1 MVLDIKS
8 IFTKNFIN
16 LTLNQGVNVIA
27 TLIYTPILFQTL
39 GDENFG
45 LMHLAFSIVIML
57 SILTNYGY
65 SLNGPIKIVNS
76 NSTDNRSLIVNEV
89 LVLRI
94 IISVIIIFFSYPII
108 TFYVDESLRKILFF
122 SLIILFTEALNP
134 LFYLQGINKILPQ
147 VILNLFSKSLYLL
160 LIVLF
165 VKQESDAYLANFFY
179 GLSISFFFLI
189 FWIKNY
195 INKKIIFRISIE
207 KLIRNLKDNFKFFL
221 STTYTHFTL
230 NSGLIIL
237 NFFVTNKEL
246 GRFTL
251 AFKIA
256 FLLRMIPV
264 FFVQSGLQN
273 ASTLNRNS
281 KKKFKNY
288 ISKYFNL
295 GLLLTFVV
303 AVLTN
308 LSSDYIIYLFANEKI
323 VYSSNILSVLSF
335 VPFLAMLNF
344 KNIVF
349 ILVNDLKSI
358 LNKATFWT
366 LIFMTSTS
374 LILCK
379 LNGGIGLAYALLST
393 EIFSFLFHSY
403 LIKSNGR

>member
-1 MVLDIKS
+1 MFLDIKS

-65 SLNGPIKIVNS
+65 NLNGPIKIVNS
-76 NSTDNRSLIVNEV
+76 NSTENRSLIVNEII
-89 LVLRI
+89 VLRI
-94 IISVIIIFFSYPII
+94 TISLFVIFFSIPII
-108 TFYVDESLRKILFF
+108 AFYIDESLRKILFF

-134 LFYLQGINKILPQ
+134 IFYLQGINKILPQ
-147 VILNLFSKSLYLL
+147 ALLNLFSKSLYLL

-165 VKQESDAYLANFFY
+165 ISEESDTYLANFFY

-189 FWIKNY
+189 FWLRNY
-195 INKKIIFRISIE
+195 LYKKIIFRISIE
-207 KLIRNLKDNFKFFL
+207 KLIKNLKNNFKFFL

-230 NSGLIIL
+230 NSALVIL
-237 NFFVTNKEL
+237 NFFVTDKEL

-273 ASTLNRNS
+273 ASGLKRKS
-281 KKKFKNY
+281 EEKFKNY
-288 ISKYFNL
+288 ISKYFKI
-295 GLLLTFVV
+295 GLLSTFFI
-303 AVLTN
+303 AIITN
-308 LSSDYIIYLFANEKI
+308 ILSDYIIYLFANEEI
-323 VYSSNILSVLSF
+323 VYSSKILSHLSF
-335 VPFLAMLNF
+335 IPFLAMLNF
-344 KNIVF
+344 KNLVF

-366 LIFMTSTS
+366 LIFMIFSS

-379 LNGGIGLAYALLST
+379 LYGGIGLVYALLFT
-393 EIFSFLFHSY
+393 EIFSFIIHY
-403 LIKSNGR
+403 LQIKRR

>member
-16 LTLNQGVNVIA
+16 LTLNQGVNVIS
-27 TLIYTPILFQTL
+27 TLIYTPILFQIL

-76 NSTDNRSLIVNEV
+76 NSTNERSLIVNEV

-108 TFYVDESLRKILFF
+108 TFYVDENLKKILFF

-134 LFYLQGINKILPQ
+134 LFYLQGINKILPIA
-147 VILNLFSKSLYLL
+147 ILNLFSKSLYLL

-165 VKQESDAYLANFFY
+165 ITEESDTYLANFFY
-179 GLSISFFFLI
+179 GFSISLFFLI
-189 FWIKNY
+189 FWIRNY
-195 INKKIIFRISIE
+195 INKKIIIKISIE

-230 NSGLIIL
+230 NSALIIL

-273 ASTLNRNS
+273 ASSLNRKS
-281 KKKFKNY
+281 EEKFKNY
-288 ISKYFNL
+288 ISKYFKI
-295 GLLLTFVV
+295 GLLSTFVI
-303 AVLTN
+303 AIILN
-308 LSSDYIIYLFANEKI
+308 IFSDYIIYLFANEEI
-323 VYSSNILSVLSF
+323 GYSSKILSQLSF
-335 VPFLAMLNF
+335 IPLLAMLNF
-344 KNIVF
+344 KNLVF

-366 LIFMTSTS
+366 LIFMIFSS

-379 LNGGIGLAYALLST
+379 LYGGIGLAYALLST
-393 EIFSFLFHSY
+393 EIFSFIIHY
-403 LIKSNGR
+403 ILIKKR

>member
-147 VILNLFSKSLYLL
+147 ALLNLFSKSLYLL

-165 VKQESDAYLANFFY
+165 ISEESDTYLANFFY
-179 GLSISFFFLI
+179 GFSISLFFLI
-189 FWIKNY
+189 FWIRNY
-195 INKKIIFRISIE
+195 INKKIIVKISIE
-207 KLIRNLKDNFKFFL
+207 KLINNLKENFKFFL

-273 ASTLNRNS
+273 ASSLNRKS
-281 KKKFKNY
+281 EEKFKNY
-288 ISKYFNL
+288 ILKYFKI
-295 GLLLTFVV
+295 GLLSTFVI
-303 AVLTN
+303 AIITN
-308 LSSDYIIYLFANEKI
+308 LFSDYIIYLFANEEI
-323 VYSSNILSVLSF
+323 VYSSKILSVLSF
-335 VPFLAMLNF
+335 IPFLAMLNF
-344 KNIVF
+344 KNLVF

-358 LNKATFWT
+358 LNKATFYT
-366 LIFMTSTS
+366 LIFMVSSS

-379 LNGGIGLAYALLST
+379 QNGGIGLAYALLAT
-393 EIFSFLFHSY
+393 EIFSFIIHYF
-403 LIKSNGR
+403 LIKKK

>member
-16 LTLNQGVNVIA
+16 LSLNQGVNIIA

-94 IISVIIIFFSYPII
+94 VISVIIIFFSYPMI

-147 VILNLFSKSLYLL
+147 ALLNLFSKSLYLL

-165 VKQESDAYLANFFY
+165 ISEESDTYLANFFY
-179 GLSISFFFLI
+179 GFSISLFFLI
-189 FWIKNY
+189 FWIRNY
-195 INKKIIFRISIE
+195 INKKIIVKISIV
-207 KLIRNLKDNFKFFL
+207 KLINNLKENFKFFL

-264 FFVQSGLQN
+264 FFVQSGLQD
-273 ASTLNRNS
+273 ASTLNRES
-281 KKKFKNY
+281 EEKFKNY
-288 ISKYFNL
+288 TLKYFKI
-295 GLLLTFVV
+295 GLLITFVI
-303 AVLTN
+303 AIITN
-308 LSSDYIIYLFANEKI
+308 LFSDYIIYLFANEEI
-323 VYSSNILSVLSF
+323 VYSSKILSVLSF
-335 VPFLAMLNF
+335 IPFLAMLNF
-344 KNIVF
+344 KNLVF

-358 LNKATFWT
+358 LNKATFYT
-366 LIFMTSTS
+366 LIFMVSSS

-379 LNGGIGLAYALLST
+379 QNGGIGLAYALLAT
-393 EIFSFLFHSY
+393 EIFSFIIHYF
-403 LIKSNGR
+403 LIKKK

>member
-8 IFTKNFIN
+8 IFTKNFIS
-16 LTLNQGVNVIA
+16 LSLNQGVNVIA

-147 VILNLFSKSLYLL
+147 ALLNLFSKSLYLL

-165 VKQESDAYLANFFY
+165 ISEESDTYLANFFY
-179 GLSISFFFLI
+179 GFSISLFFLI
-189 FWIKNY
+189 FWIRNY
-195 INKKIIFRISIE
+195 INKKIIVKISIV
-207 KLIRNLKDNFKFFL
+207 KLINNLKENFKFFL

-273 ASTLNRNS
+273 ASSLNRKS
-281 KKKFKNY
+281 EEKFKNY
-288 ISKYFNL
+288 ILKYFKI
-295 GLLLTFVV
+295 GLLSTFVI
-303 AVLTN
+303 AIITN
-308 LSSDYIIYLFANEKI
+308 LFSDYIIYLFADEEI
-323 VYSSNILSVLSF
+323 VYSSKILSVLSF
-335 VPFLAMLNF
+335 IPFLAMLNF
-344 KNIVF
+344 KNLVF

-358 LNKATFWT
+358 LNKATFYT
-366 LIFMTSTS
+366 LIFMVSSS

-379 LNGGIGLAYALLST
+379 QNGGIGLAYALLAT
-393 EIFSFLFHSY
+393 EIFSFIIHYF
-403 LIKSNGR
+403 LIKKK

>member
-1 MVLDIKS
+1 MFLDIKS

-16 LTLNQGVNVIA
+16 LSLNQGVNIIA

-147 VILNLFSKSLYLL
+147 ALLNLFSKSLYLL

-165 VKQESDAYLANFFY
+165 ISEESDTYLANFFY
-179 GLSISFFFLI
+179 GFSISLFFLF
-189 FWIKNY
+189 FWIRNY
-195 INKKIIFRISIE
+195 INKKIIVKISIV
-207 KLIRNLKDNFKFFL
+207 KLINNLKENFKFFL

-230 NSGLIIL
+230 NSGLVIL
-237 NFFVTNKEL
+237 NLFVTSKEL

-264 FFVQSGLQN
+264 FFVQSGLQD
-273 ASTLNRNS
+273 ASSLNRKS
-281 KKKFKNY
+281 EEKFKNY
-288 ISKYFNL
+288 VLKYFKM
-295 GLLLTFVV
+295 GLLSTFVI
-303 AVLTN
+303 AIITN
-308 LSSDYIIYLFANEKI
+308 LFSDYIIYLFANEEI
-323 VYSSNILSVLSF
+323 VYSSKILSVLSF
-335 VPFLAMLNF
+335 IPFLAMLNF
-344 KNIVF
+344 KNLVF

-358 LNKATFWT
+358 LNKATFYT
-366 LIFMTSTS
+366 LIFMVSSS

-379 LNGGIGLAYALLST
+379 QNGGIGLAYALLAT
-393 EIFSFLFHSY
+393 EIFSFIIHYF
-403 LIKSNGR
+403 LIKKK

>member
-1 MVLDIKS
+1 MFLDIKS

-65 SLNGPIKIVNS
+65 NLNGPIKIVNS
-76 NSTDNRSLIVNEV
+76 NSTENRSLIVNEII
-89 LVLRI
+89 VLRI
-94 IISVIIIFFSYPII
+94 TISLFVIFFSIPII
-108 TFYVDESLRKILFF
+108 AFYIDESLRKILFF

-134 LFYLQGINKILPQ
+134 IFYLQGINKILPQ
-147 VILNLFSKSLYLL
+147 ALLNLFSKSLYLL

-165 VKQESDAYLANFFY
+165 ISEESDTYLANFFY
-179 GLSISFFFLI
+179 GFSISFFFLI
-189 FWIKNY
+189 FWLRNY
-195 INKKIIFRISIE
+195 LYKKIIFRISIE
-207 KLIRNLKDNFKFFL
+207 KLIKNLKNNFKFFL

-230 NSGLIIL
+230 NSALVIL
-237 NFFVTNKEL
+237 NFFVTDKEL

-273 ASTLNRNS
+273 ASGLKS
-281 KKKFKNY
+281 KSEEKFKNY
-288 ISKYFNL
+288 ISKYFKI
-295 GLLLTFVV
+295 GLISTFVI
-303 AVLTN
+303 AIITN
-308 LSSDYIIYLFANEKI
+308 IFSDCIIYLFANEEI
-323 VYSSNILSVLSF
+323 VYSSKILSHLSF
-335 VPFLAMLNF
+335 IPFLAMLNF
-344 KNIVF
+344 KNLVF

-366 LIFMTSTS
+366 LIFMIFSS

-393 EIFSFLFHSY
+393 EIFSFIIHYF
-403 LIKSNGR
+403 LIKKK

>member
-16 LTLNQGVNVIA
+16 LALNQGVNVIS

-76 NSTDNRSLIVNEV
+76 NDNRSQIVNEV

-134 LFYLQGINKILPQ
+134 LFYLQGINRILPQ
-147 VILNLFSKSLYLL
+147 ALLNLFSKSLYLL

-165 VKQESDAYLANFFY
+165 ISDDSDTHLANFFY

-189 FWIKNY
+189 YWIRTY
-195 INKKIIFRISIE
+195 VCKKIIVRISIK
-207 KLIRNLKDNFKFFL
+207 KLIINLKENFKFFL

-230 NSGLIIL
+230 NSALLIL
-237 NFFVTNKEL
+237 NFFVTDKEL

-256 FLLRMIPV
+256 FLLRMVPV

-273 ASTLNRNS
+273 ASSLNRKS
-281 KKKFKNY
+281 EEKFKNY
-288 ISKYFNL
+288 ISKYFKIGIL
-295 GLLLTFVV
+295 STFVI
-303 AVLTN
+303 AILTN
-308 LSSDYIIYLFANEKI
+308 LFSDYIIYLFANEEI
-323 VYSSNILSVLSF
+323 DYSSNILSVLSF
-335 VPFLAMLNF
+335 IPFLAMLNF
-344 KNIVF
+344 KNLVF

-358 LNKATFWT
+358 LNYATFWT
-366 LIFMTSTS
+366 LIFMIFSS

-393 EIFSFLFHSY
+393 EIFSFIIHYF
-403 LIKSNGR
+403 LIKKR

>member
-16 LTLNQGVNVIA
+16 LSLNQGVNIIA

-94 IISVIIIFFSYPII
+94 VISVIIIFFSYPII
-108 TFYVDESLRKILFF
+108 TFYVDEDLRKILFF

-147 VILNLFSKSLYLL
+147 ALLNLFSKSLYLL
-160 LIVLF
+160 LIILF
-165 VKQESDAYLANFFY
+165 IGEESDTYLANFFY
-179 GLSISFFFLI
+179 GFSISLFFLI
-189 FWIKNY
+189 FWIRNY
-195 INKKIIFRISIE
+195 INKKIIVKISIE
-207 KLIRNLKDNFKFFL
+207 KLIRNLKENFKFFL

-273 ASTLNRNS
+273 ASSLNIKS
-281 KKKFKNY
+281 EEEFKNY
-288 ISKYFNL
+288 RVKYFKI
-295 GLLLTFVV
+295 GLLSTFVI
-303 AVLTN
+303 AIITN
-308 LSSDYIIYLFANEKI
+308 IFSDYIIYLFSNEEI
-323 VYSSNILSVLSF
+323 VYSSKILSVLSF
-335 VPFLAMLNF
+335 IPFLAMLNF
-344 KNIVF
+344 KNLVF

-358 LNKATFWT
+358 LNKATFYT
-366 LIFMTSTS
+366 LIFMVSSS

-379 LNGGIGLAYALLST
+379 QNGGIGLAYALLAT
-393 EIFSFLFHSY
+393 EIFSFIIHYF
-403 LIKSNGR
+403 LIKRND

>member
-16 LTLNQGVNVIA
+16 LSLNQGVNIIA

-39 GDENFG
+39 GDESFG

-57 SILTNYGY
+57 SIITNYGY

-108 TFYVDESLRKILFF
+108 TFYVDVSLKKILFF

-134 LFYLQGINKILPQ
+134 LFYLQGINKIFPQ
-147 VILNLFSKSLYLL
+147 ALLNLFSKSLYLL

-165 VKQESDAYLANFFY
+165 IGEERDTYLANFFY
-179 GLSISFFFLI
+179 GFSISLFFLI
-189 FWIKNY
+189 FWIRNY
-195 INKKIIFRISIE
+195 INKKIIFKISIE
-207 KLIRNLKDNFKFFL
+207 KLIRNLKENFKFFL

-264 FFVQSGLQN
+264 FFVQSSLQN
-273 ASTLNRNS
+273 ASSLNRKS
-281 KKKFKNY
+281 EEKFKNY
-288 ISKYFNL
+288 MLKYFKI
-295 GLLLTFVV
+295 GLLSTFVI
-303 AVLTN
+303 AILTN
-308 LSSDYIIYLFANEKI
+308 IFSDYIIYLFANEEI
-323 VYSSNILSVLSF
+323 VYSSKILSVLSLI
-335 VPFLAMLNF
+335 PFLATLNF
-344 KNIVF
+344 KNLVF

-358 LNKATFWT
+358 LNRATSYT
-366 LIFMTSTS
+366 LIFMVSSS

-379 LNGGIGLAYALLST
+379 QNGGIGLAYALLAT
-393 EIFSFLFHSY
+393 EIFSFIIHYF
-403 LIKSNGR
+403 LIKKK

>member
-1 MVLDIKS
+1 MVLDFKS

-16 LTLNQGVNVIA
+16 LTLNQGVNVIS

-76 NSTDNRSLIVNEV
+76 NSTYNRSLIVNEV

-147 VILNLFSKSLYLL
+147 ALLNLFSKSLYLL
-160 LIVLF
+160 LIILF
-165 VKQESDAYLANFFY
+165 ISEESDTYLANFFY
-179 GLSISFFFLI
+179 GFSISLFFLI
-189 FWIKNY
+189 FWIRNY
-195 INKKIIFRISIE
+195 INKKIIVKISIV
-207 KLIRNLKDNFKFFL
+207 KLINNLKENFKFFL

-273 ASTLNRNS
+273 ASSLNRKS
-281 KKKFKNY
+281 EKKFNNY
-288 ISKYFNL
+288 ISRYFKI
-295 GLLLTFVV
+295 GLLSTFVI
-303 AVLTN
+303 AIITN
-308 LSSDYIIYLFANEKI
+308 LFSDYIIYLFANEEI
-323 VYSSNILSVLSF
+323 VYSSKILSVLSF
-335 VPFLAMLNF
+335 IPFLAMLNF
-344 KNIVF
+344 KNLVF

-358 LNKATFWT
+358 LNKATFYT
-366 LIFMTSTS
+366 LIFMVSSS
-374 LILCK
+374 LILSK
-379 LNGGIGLAYALLST
+379 QNGGIGLAYALLAT
-393 EIFSFLFHSY
+393 EIFSFTIHYF
-403 LIKSNGR
+403 LIKKK

>member
-16 LTLNQGVNVIA
+16 LSLNQGVNIIA

-39 GDENFG
+39 GDEKFG

-94 IISVIIIFFSYPII
+94 VISVIIIFFSYPII
-108 TFYVDESLRKILFF
+108 TFYVDEDLRKILFF

-147 VILNLFSKSLYLL
+147 ALLNLFSKSLYLL
-160 LIVLF
+160 LIILF
-165 VKQESDAYLANFFY
+165 ISEESDTYLANFFY
-179 GLSISFFFLI
+179 GFSISLFFLI
-189 FWIKNY
+189 FWIRNY
-195 INKKIIFRISIE
+195 INKKIIVKISIE
-207 KLIRNLKDNFKFFL
+207 KLINNLKENFKFFL

-273 ASTLNRNS
+273 ASSLNRKS
-281 KKKFKNY
+281 EEKFNNY
-288 ISKYFNL
+288 ILRYFKI
-295 GLLLTFVV
+295 GLLLTFVI
-303 AVLTN
+303 AIITN
-308 LSSDYIIYLFANEKI
+308 LFSDYIIYLFADEEI
-323 VYSSNILSVLSF
+323 VYSSKILSVLSF
-335 VPFLAMLNF
+335 IPFLAMLNF
-344 KNIVF
+344 KNLVF

-358 LNKATFWT
+358 LNKATFYT
-366 LIFMTSTS
+366 LIFMVSSS

-379 LNGGIGLAYALLST
+379 QNGGIGLAYALLAT
-393 EIFSFLFHSY
+393 EIFSFIIHYF
-403 LIKSNGR
+403 LIKKK

>member
-76 NSTDNRSLIVNEV
+76 NSTENRSLIVNEV

-94 IISVIIIFFSYPII
+94 IISGIIIFFSYPII

-147 VILNLFSKSLYLL
+147 ALLNLFSKSLYLL

-165 VKQESDAYLANFFY
+165 ISEESDTYLANFFY
-179 GLSISFFFLI
+179 GFSISLFFLI
-189 FWIKNY
+189 FWLRNY
-195 INKKIIFRISIE
+195 INKKITVKISIV
-207 KLIRNLKDNFKFFL
+207 KLINNLKENFKFFL

-273 ASTLNRNS
+273 ASSLNRKS
-281 KKKFKNY
+281 EEKFKNY
-288 ISKYFNL
+288 ISKYFKI
-295 GLLLTFVV
+295 GLLSTFVI
-303 AVLTN
+303 AIITN
-308 LSSDYIIYLFANEKI
+308 LFSDYIIYLFANEEI
-323 VYSSNILSVLSF
+323 VYSSKILSVLSF
-335 VPFLAMLNF
+335 IPFLAMLNF
-344 KNIVF
+344 KNLVF

-358 LNKATFWT
+358 LNNATFYT
-366 LIFMTSTS
+366 LIFMVSSS

-379 LNGGIGLAYALLST
+379 QNGGIGLAYALLAT
-393 EIFSFLFHSY
+393 EIFSFIIHYF
-403 LIKSNGR
+403 LIKKK

>member
-16 LTLNQGVNVIA
+16 LSLNQGVNIIA

-94 IISVIIIFFSYPII
+94 VISVIIIFFSYPII
-108 TFYVDESLRKILFF
+108 TFYVDEDLRKILFF

-147 VILNLFSKSLYLL
+147 ALLNLFSKSLYLL

-165 VKQESDAYLANFFY
+165 ISEESDTYLANFFY
-179 GLSISFFFLI
+179 GFSISLFFLI
-189 FWIKNY
+189 FWIRNY
-195 INKKIIFRISIE
+195 INKKIIVKISIE
-207 KLIRNLKDNFKFFL
+207 KLIRNLKENFKFFL

-273 ASTLNRNS
+273 ASSLNRKS
-281 KKKFKNY
+281 EEKFKNY
-288 ISKYFNL
+288 ISKYFKI
-295 GLLLTFVV
+295 GLLSTFVI
-303 AVLTN
+303 AIITN
-308 LSSDYIIYLFANEKI
+308 LFSDNIIYLFANEEI
-323 VYSSNILSVLSF
+323 VYSSKILSHLSF
-335 VPFLAMLNF
+335 IPFFAMLNF
-344 KNIVF
+344 KNLVF

-358 LNKATFWT
+358 LNKATSYT
-366 LIFMTSTS
+366 LIFMVSSS
-374 LILCK
+374 LILSNQ
-379 LNGGIGLAYALLST
+379 NGGIGLAYALLAT
-393 EIFSFLFHSY
+393 EIFSFIIHYF
-403 LIKSNGR
+403 LIKKK

>member
-16 LTLNQGVNVIA
+16 LTLNQGVNVIF

-94 IISVIIIFFSYPII
+94 VISVIIIFFSYPII

-147 VILNLFSKSLYLL
+147 ALLNLFSKSLYVL

-165 VKQESDAYLANFFY
+165 IGEKSDTYLANFFY
-179 GLSISFFFLI
+179 GFSISLFFLI
-189 FWIKNY
+189 FWIINY
-195 INKKIIFRISIE
+195 INKKIIVKISIV
-207 KLIRNLKDNFKFFL
+207 KLINNLKENFKFFL

-273 ASTLNRNS
+273 ASSLNRKS
-281 KKKFKNY
+281 EEKFKNY
-288 ISKYFNL
+288 VVKYFKI
-295 GLLLTFVV
+295 GLLSTFVI
-303 AVLTN
+303 AIITN
-308 LSSDYIIYLFANEKI
+308 LFSDYIIYLFANEEI
-323 VYSSNILSVLSF
+323 VYSSKILSVLSF
-335 VPFLAMLNF
+335 IPFLAMLNF
-344 KNIVF
+344 KNLVF

-358 LNKATFWT
+358 LNKATFYT
-366 LIFMTSTS
+366 LIFMVSSS

-379 LNGGIGLAYALLST
+379 QNGGIGLAYALLAT
-393 EIFSFLFHSY
+393 EIFSFVIHYF
-403 LIKSNGR
+403 LINKK

>member
-76 NSTDNRSLIVNEV
+76 NSNDNRSLIVNEV

-147 VILNLFSKSLYLL
+147 ALLNLFSKSLYLL

-165 VKQESDAYLANFFY
+165 ISEKSDTYLANFFY
-179 GLSISFFFLI
+179 GFSISLFFLV
-189 FWIKNY
+189 FWIRNY
-195 INKKIIFRISIE
+195 INKKIIVKISIV
-207 KLIRNLKDNFKFFL
+207 KLINNLKENFKFFL

-273 ASTLNRNS
+273 ASSLNRKS
-281 KKKFKNY
+281 EEKFKNY
-288 ISKYFNL
+288 ILKYFKI
-295 GLLLTFVV
+295 GLLSTFVIAIV
-303 AVLTN
+303 TN
-308 LSSDYIIYLFANEKI
+308 LFSDYIIYLFANEEI
-323 VYSSNILSVLSF
+323 VYSSKILSVLSF
-335 VPFLAMLNF
+335 IPFLAMLNF
-344 KNIVF
+344 KNLVF

-358 LNKATFWT
+358 LNKATFYT
-366 LIFMTSTS
+366 LIFMVSSS

-379 LNGGIGLAYALLST
+379 QNGGIGLAYALLAT
-393 EIFSFLFHSY
+393 EIFSFIIHYF
-403 LIKSNGR
+403 LIKKK

>member
-16 LTLNQGVNVIA
+16 LSLNQGVNIIA

-94 IISVIIIFFSYPII
+94 VISIIIIFFSYPII
-108 TFYVDESLRKILFF
+108 TFYVDEDLRKILFF

-134 LFYLQGINKILPQ
+134 LFYLQGINKIFPQ
-147 VILNLFSKSLYLL
+147 ALLNLFSKSLYLL
-160 LIVLF
+160 LIILF
-165 VKQESDAYLANFFY
+165 IGEENDTYLANFFY
-179 GLSISFFFLI
+179 GFSISLFFLI
-189 FWIKNY
+189 FWIRNY
-195 INKKIIFRISIE
+195 INKKIIVKISIE
-207 KLIRNLKDNFKFFL
+207 KLIRNLKENFKFFL

-264 FFVQSGLQN
+264 FFVQSALQN
-273 ASTLNRNS
+273 ASSLNRKS
-281 KKKFKNY
+281 EEKFKNY
-288 ISKYFNL
+288 ILKYFKI
-295 GLLLTFVV
+295 GLLSTFVI
-303 AVLTN
+303 AIITN
-308 LSSDYIIYLFANEKI
+308 LFSDYIIYLFANEEI
-323 VYSSNILSVLSF
+323 VYSSKILSVLSF
-335 VPFLAMLNF
+335 IPFLAMLNF
-344 KNIVF
+344 KNLVF

-358 LNKATFWT
+358 LNKATFYT
-366 LIFMTSTS
+366 LIFMVSSS

-379 LNGGIGLAYALLST
+379 QNGGIGLAYALLAT
-393 EIFSFLFHSY
+393 EIFSFIIHYF
-403 LIKSNGR
+403 LIKKK

>member
-8 IFTKNFIN
+8 IFAKNFMN

-65 SLNGPIKIVNS
+65 SLNGPVKIVNS
-76 NSTDNRSLIVNEV
+76 NSTDNRNLIVNEV

-122 SLIILFTEALNP
+122 SLIIIFTESLNP

-147 VILNLFSKSLYLL
+147 ALLNLFSKSLYLI

-165 VKQESDAYLANFFY
+165 IREESDTYLANFFY
-179 GLSISFFFLI
+179 GFSISLFFLI
-189 FWIKNY
+189 FWIRNY
-195 INKKIIFRISIE
+195 INKKIIVKISIE
-207 KLIRNLKDNFKFFL
+207 KLIRNLKENFKFFL

-251 AFKIA
+251 AFKIV

-273 ASTLNRNS
+273 ASGLKRNS
-281 KKKFKNY
+281 EEKFKNY
-288 ISKYFNL
+288 ISKYFKI
-295 GLLLTFVV
+295 GLLSTFMI
-303 AVLTN
+303 AIITN
-308 LSSDYIIYLFANEKI
+308 IFSDYIIYFFANEEI
-323 VYSSNILSVLSF
+323 FYSSKILSHLSF
-335 VPFLAMLNF
+335 IPFLAMLNF
-344 KNIVF
+344 KNLVF

-366 LIFMTSTS
+366 LIFMIFSS
-374 LILCK
+374 LILSK
-379 LNGGIGLAYALLST
+379 LYGGIGLAYALLFT
-393 EIFSFLFHSY
+393 EIFSFIIHYL
-403 LIKSNGR
+403 LIKKDD

>member
-16 LTLNQGVNVIA
+16 LTLNQGVNVIS

-76 NSTDNRSLIVNEV
+76 KSTENRSLIVNEII
-89 LVLRI
+89 VLRTT
-94 IISVIIIFFSYPII
+94 ISLFVIFFSIPII
-108 TFYVDESLRKILFF
+108 AFYIDESLRKILFF

-134 LFYLQGINKILPQ
+134 IFYLQGINKILPQ
-147 VILNLFSKSLYLL
+147 ALINLFSKSLYLL

-165 VKQESDAYLANFFY
+165 ISEESDTYLANFFY

-189 FWIKNY
+189 FWLRNY
-195 INKKIIFRISIE
+195 LYKKIKFRISIE
-207 KLIRNLKDNFKFFL
+207 KLIKNLKDNFKFFL

-230 NSGLIIL
+230 NSALVIL
-237 NFFVTNKEL
+237 NFFVTDKEL

-273 ASTLNRNS
+273 ASDLRRKS
-281 KKKFKNY
+281 EKKFKNY
-288 ISKYFNL
+288 ISKYFKI
-295 GLLLTFVV
+295 GLLSTFVI
-303 AVLTN
+303 AIITN
-308 LSSDYIIYLFANEKI
+308 IFSDYIIYLFANEEI
-323 VYSSNILSVLSF
+323 GYSSKILSHLSF
-335 VPFLAMLNF
+335 IPFLAMLNF
-344 KNIVF
+344 KNLVF

-366 LIFMTSTS
+366 LIFMICSS

-379 LNGGIGLAYALLST
+379 LYGGIGLAYALLST
-393 EIFSFLFHSY
+393 EIFSFIIHY
-403 LIKSNGR
+403 LQIKRR

>member
-16 LTLNQGVNVIA
+16 LSLNQGVNIIA

-57 SILTNYGY
+57 SIITNYGY

-76 NSTDNRSLIVNEV
+76 YSTDNRSLIVNEV

-108 TFYVDESLRKILFF
+108 IFYVDENLRKILFF

-134 LFYLQGINKILPQ
+134 LFYLQGINKIFPQ
-147 VILNLFSKSLYLL
+147 AILNLFSKSLYLL

-165 VKQESDAYLANFFY
+165 IGEESDTYLANFFY
-179 GLSISFFFLI
+179 GFSISLFFLI
-189 FWIKNY
+189 FWIRNY
-195 INKKIIFRISIE
+195 INKKIIVKISIE
-207 KLIRNLKDNFKFFL
+207 KLIRNLKENFKFFL

-273 ASTLNRNS
+273 ASSLNKKS
-281 KKKFKNY
+281 EKKFKNY
-288 ISKYFNL
+288 ISRYFKI
-295 GLLLTFVV
+295 GLLSTFVI
-303 AVLTN
+303 AIITN
-308 LSSDYIIYLFANEKI
+308 LFSEYIIYLFANEEI
-323 VYSSNILSVLSF
+323 VYSSKILSHLSF
-335 VPFLAMLNF
+335 IPFFAMLNF
-344 KNIVF
+344 KNLVF

-358 LNKATFWT
+358 LNKATSYT
-366 LIFMTSTS
+366 LIFMVSSS

-379 LNGGIGLAYALLST
+379 QNGGIGLAYALLAT
-393 EIFSFLFHSY
+393 EIFSFIIHYF
-403 LIKSNGR
+403 LIKKK

>member
-16 LTLNQGVNVIA
+16 LTLNQGVNVIS

-76 NSTDNRSLIVNEV
+76 NSTENRSLIVNEV

-147 VILNLFSKSLYLL
+147 ALLNLFSKSLYLL
-160 LIVLF
+160 LIILF
-165 VKQESDAYLANFFY
+165 ISEESDTYLANFFY
-179 GLSISFFFLI
+179 GFSISLFFLI
-189 FWIKNY
+189 FWIRNY
-195 INKKIIFRISIE
+195 INKKIIVKISIV
-207 KLIRNLKDNFKFFL
+207 KLINNLKENFKFFL

-237 NFFVTNKEL
+237 NFFVTDKEL

-273 ASTLNRNS
+273 ASSLNRKS
-281 KKKFKNY
+281 EKKFNNY
-288 ISKYFNL
+288 ILRYFKI
-295 GLLLTFVV
+295 GLLSTFVI
-303 AVLTN
+303 AIITN
-308 LSSDYIIYLFANEKI
+308 LFSDYIIYLFANEEI
-323 VYSSNILSVLSF
+323 VYSSKILSVLSF
-335 VPFLAMLNF
+335 IPFLAMLNF
-344 KNIVF
+344 KNLVF

-358 LNKATFWT
+358 LNKATFYT
-366 LIFMTSTS
+366 LIFMVSSS

-379 LNGGIGLAYALLST
+379 QNGGIGLAYALLST
-393 EIFSFLFHSY
+393 EIFSFIIHYF
-403 LIKSNGR
+403 LIKKK

>member
-16 LTLNQGVNVIA
+16 LSLNQGVNIIA

-76 NSTDNRSLIVNEV
+76 NSTDNRSQIVNEV

-94 IISVIIIFFSYPII
+94 VISVIIIFFSYPII
-108 TFYVDESLRKILFF
+108 TFYVDEDLRKILFF
-122 SLIILFTEALNP
+122 SLIILLTEALNP

-147 VILNLFSKSLYLL
+147 ALLNLFSKSLYLL
-160 LIVLF
+160 LIILF
-165 VKQESDAYLANFFY
+165 ISEESDTYLANFFY
-179 GLSISFFFLI
+179 GFSISLFFLI
-189 FWIKNY
+189 FWIRNY
-195 INKKIIFRISIE
+195 INKKIIVKISIV
-207 KLIRNLKDNFKFFL
+207 KLINNLKENFKFFL

-273 ASTLNRNS
+273 ASSLNKKS
-281 KKKFKNY
+281 EKKFKNY
-288 ISKYFNL
+288 ISRYFKI
-295 GLLLTFVV
+295 GLLSTFVI
-303 AVLTN
+303 AIITN
-308 LSSDYIIYLFANEKI
+308 LFSEYIIYLFANEEI
-323 VYSSNILSVLSF
+323 VYSSKILSHLSF
-335 VPFLAMLNF
+335 IPFFAMLNF
-344 KNIVF
+344 KNLVF

-358 LNKATFWT
+358 LNKATSYT
-366 LIFMTSTS
+366 LIFMVSSS

-379 LNGGIGLAYALLST
+379 QNGGIGLAYALLAT
-393 EIFSFLFHSY
+393 EIFSFIIHYF
-403 LIKSNGR
+403 LIKKK

>member
-16 LTLNQGVNVIA
+16 LTLNQGVNVIS

-65 SLNGPIKIVNS
+65 SLNGPVKIFNS
-76 NSTDNRSLIVNEV
+76 SSNYNRNLIVNEV

-94 IISVIIIFFSYPII
+94 AISVFVIFFSFPII
-108 TFYVDESLRKILFF
+108 AFYVDESLRKILFF

-147 VILNLFSKSLYLL
+147 ALLNLFSKSLYLL
-160 LIVLF
+160 LIILF
-165 VKQESDAYLANFFY
+165 ISEKSDTYLANFFY

-189 FWIKNY
+189 FWVRNY
-195 INKKIIFRISIE
+195 LYKKIIIRISIE

-230 NSGLIIL
+230 NSSLIIL

-273 ASTLNRNS
+273 ASGLKRNS
-281 KKKFKNY
+281 VVKFKNY
-288 ISKYFNL
+288 ISKYFKI
-295 GLLLTFVV
+295 GLLSTFVI
-303 AVLTN
+303 AIITN
-308 LSSDYIIYLFANEKI
+308 IFSDYIIYLFANEEI
-323 VYSSNILSVLSF
+323 VYSSKILSHLSF
-335 VPFLAMLNF
+335 IPFLAMLNF
-344 KNIVF
+344 KNLVL
-349 ILVNDLKSI
+349 ILVDDLKSI

-366 LIFMTSTS
+366 LIFMICSS

-379 LNGGIGLAYALLST
+379 LYGGIGLAYALLFT
-393 EIFSFLFHSY
+393 EIFSFIIHY
-403 LIKSNGR
+403 ILIKKR

>member
-16 LTLNQGVNVIA
+16 LSLNQGVNIIA

-94 IISVIIIFFSYPII
+94 VISVIIIFFSYPII

-147 VILNLFSKSLYLL
+147 ALLNLFSKSLYLL
-160 LIVLF
+160 LIILF
-165 VKQESDAYLANFFY
+165 IGEENDTYLANFFY
-179 GLSISFFFLI
+179 GFSISLFFLI
-189 FWIKNY
+189 FWIRNY
-195 INKKIIFRISIE
+195 INKKIIVKISIE
-207 KLIRNLKDNFKFFL
+207 KLIRNLKENFKFFL

-273 ASTLNRNS
+273 ASSLNRKS
-281 KKKFKNY
+281 EEKFNNY
-288 ISKYFNL
+288 ILRYFKI
-295 GLLLTFVV
+295 GLLLTFVI
-303 AVLTN
+303 AIITN
-308 LSSDYIIYLFANEKI
+308 LFSDYIIYLFADEEI
-323 VYSSNILSVLSF
+323 VYSSKILSVLSF
-335 VPFLAMLNF
+335 IPFLAMLNF
-344 KNIVF
+344 KNLVF

-358 LNKATFWT
+358 LNKATFYT
-366 LIFMTSTS
+366 LIFMVSSS

-379 LNGGIGLAYALLST
+379 QNGGIGLAYALLAT
-393 EIFSFLFHSY
+393 EIFSFIIHYF
-403 LIKSNGR
+403 LIKKK

>member
-1 MVLDIKS
+1 MVLDIRS

-45 LMHLAFSIVIML
+45 LMHLAFSIVILL

-76 NSTDNRSLIVNEV
+76 NDNRNLIVNEV
-89 LVLRI
+89 LVLRT
-94 IISVIIIFFSYPII
+94 IISLIIIFFSYPII
-108 TFYVDESLRKILFF
+108 TFYVDESFSKILFF

-134 LFYLQGINKILPQ
+134 LFYLQGINRILPQ
-147 VILNLFSKSLYLL
+147 ALLNLFSKSLYLL

-165 VKQESDAYLANFFY
+165 ISDESDTYLANFFY

-189 FWIKNY
+189 YWIRNY
-195 INKKIIFRISIE
+195 VCKKIIVRISIK
-207 KLIRNLKDNFKFFL
+207 KLIINLKENFKFFL

-230 NSGLIIL
+230 NSALLIL
-237 NFFVTNKEL
+237 NFFVTDKEL

-256 FLLRMIPV
+256 FLLRMVPV

-273 ASTLNRNS
+273 ASSLNRKS
-281 KKKFKNY
+281 EEKFKNY
-288 ISKYFNL
+288 ISKYFKIGIL
-295 GLLLTFVV
+295 STFVI
-303 AVLTN
+303 AILTN
-308 LSSDYIIYLFANEKI
+308 LFSDYIIYLFANEEI
-323 VYSSNILSVLSF
+323 VYSSKILSVLSF
-335 VPFLAMLNF
+335 IPFLAMLNF
-344 KNIVF
+344 KNLVF

-358 LNKATFWT
+358 LNKATFYT
-366 LIFMTSTS
+366 LIFMVSSS

-379 LNGGIGLAYALLST
+379 QNGGIGLAYALLST
-393 EIFSFLFHSY
+393 EIFSFIIHYF
-403 LIKSNGR
+403 LIKKK

>member
-147 VILNLFSKSLYLL
+147 ALLNLFSKSLYLL

-165 VKQESDAYLANFFY
+165 IGEESDTYLANFFY
-179 GLSISFFFLI
+179 GFSISLFFLI
-189 FWIKNY
+189 FWIRNY
-195 INKKIIFRISIE
+195 INKKIIVKISIE
-207 KLIRNLKDNFKFFL
+207 KLIRNLKENFKFFL

-273 ASTLNRNS
+273 ASSLNRKS
-281 KKKFKNY
+281 EEKFKNY
-288 ISKYFNL
+288 ILKYFKI
-295 GLLLTFVV
+295 GLLSTFVI
-303 AVLTN
+303 AIITN
-308 LSSDYIIYLFANEKI
+308 LFSDYIIYLFANEEI
-323 VYSSNILSVLSF
+323 VYSSKILSVLSF
-335 VPFLAMLNF
+335 IPFLAMLNF
-344 KNIVF
+344 KNLVF

-358 LNKATFWT
+358 LNKATFYT
-366 LIFMTSTS
+366 LIFMVSSS

-379 LNGGIGLAYALLST
+379 QNGGIGLAYALLAT
-393 EIFSFLFHSY
+393 EIFSFIIHYF
-403 LIKSNGR
+403 LIKKK

>member
-16 LTLNQGVNVIA
+16 LSLNQGVNVIS

-76 NSTDNRSLIVNEV
+76 NSTDIRSLIVNEV

-94 IISVIIIFFSYPII
+94 VISVIIIFFSYPII
-108 TFYVDESLRKILFF
+108 TFYVDEDLRKILFF

-147 VILNLFSKSLYLL
+147 AFLNLFSKSLYIL

-165 VKQESDAYLANFFY
+165 ISEESDTYLANFFY
-179 GLSISFFFLI
+179 GFSISLFFLI
-189 FWIKNY
+189 FWIRNY
-195 INKKIIFRISIE
+195 INKKIIVKISIV
-207 KLIRNLKDNFKFFL
+207 KLINNLKENFKFFL

-273 ASTLNRNS
+273 ASSLNRKS
-281 KKKFKNY
+281 EEKFNNY
-288 ISKYFNL
+288 ILRYFKI
-295 GLLLTFVV
+295 GLLSTFLI
-303 AVLTN
+303 AIITN
-308 LSSDYIIYLFANEKI
+308 LFSDYIIYLFADEEI
-323 VYSSNILSVLSF
+323 VYSSKILSVLSF
-335 VPFLAMLNF
+335 IPFLAMLNF
-344 KNIVF
+344 KNLVF

-358 LNKATFWT
+358 LNKATFYT
-366 LIFMTSTS
+366 LIFMVSSS

-379 LNGGIGLAYALLST
+379 QNGGIGLAYALLAT
-393 EIFSFLFHSY
+393 EIFSFIIHYF
-403 LIKSNGR
+403 LIKKK

>member
-1 MVLDIKS
+1 MVLDIRS

-45 LMHLAFSIVIML
+45 LMHLAFSIVILL

-76 NSTDNRSLIVNEV
+76 NDNRNLIVNEV
-89 LVLRI
+89 LVLRT
-94 IISVIIIFFSYPII
+94 IISLIIIFFSYPII
-108 TFYVDESLRKILFF
+108 TFYVDESFSKILFF

-134 LFYLQGINKILPQ
+134 LFYLQGINRILPQ
-147 VILNLFSKSLYLL
+147 ALLNLFSKSLYLL

-165 VKQESDAYLANFFY
+165 ISEESDTYLANFFY

-189 FWIKNY
+189 FWVRNY
-195 INKKIIFRISIE
+195 VFKKIIFRISIQ
-207 KLIRNLKDNFKFFL
+207 KLIRNLKENFKFFL

-273 ASTLNRNS
+273 ASSLNRKS
-281 KKKFKNY
+281 EEKFKNY
-288 ISKYFNL
+288 ILKYFKI
-295 GLLLTFVV
+295 GLLSTFVI
-303 AVLTN
+303 AIITN
-308 LSSDYIIYLFANEKI
+308 LFSDYIIYLFANEEI
-323 VYSSNILSVLSF
+323 VYSSKILSVLSF
-335 VPFLAMLNF
+335 IPFLAMLNF
-344 KNIVF
+344 KNLVF

-358 LNKATFWT
+358 LNKATFYT
-366 LIFMTSTS
+366 LIFMVSSS

-379 LNGGIGLAYALLST
+379 QNGGIGLAYALLST
-393 EIFSFLFHSY
+393 EIFSFIIHYF
-403 LIKSNGR
+403 LIKKR